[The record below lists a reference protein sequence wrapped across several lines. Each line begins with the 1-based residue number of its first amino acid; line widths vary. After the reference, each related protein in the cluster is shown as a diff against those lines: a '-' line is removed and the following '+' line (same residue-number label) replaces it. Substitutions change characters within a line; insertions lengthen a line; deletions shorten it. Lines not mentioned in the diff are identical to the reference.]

1 MAKNKITIV
10 LANTLQ
16 FNIQRRNDTC
26 IMDELTR
33 VDGIIY
39 CASRRSRCGLVAD
52 LYIYEYIY
60 IKWGGEDDT
69 WSSTNILLLLFIVVR
84 GACYYCGLFDEVD
97 DDNDQYWVIRIDVV
111 D

>member
-1 MAKNKITIV
+1 MLV
-10 LANTLQ
+10 
-16 FNIQRRNDTC
+16 
-26 IMDELTR
+26 DE
-33 VDGIIY
+33 VDGWMIY
-39 CASRRSRCGLVAD
+39 IYI
-52 LYIYEYIY
+52 YIYEYIY

-111 D
+111 DEGY